1 MSSTRRRTL
10 IAGSVLAAVAL
21 SLVACSHGVATQRA
35 NGLTLMVPALPP
47 SAVMEALIS
56 GTLAPNDS
64 GCFTVESDG
73 VTYPLQFPYGT
84 ELSGEG
90 ETLHVPGVPVLKVG
104 DAIRGGGGYVHL
116 ECPRKSAQ
124 RRTSRTSTSCGRQ
137 SNSRS
142 SDVASAPKLRVWCG

>member
-21 SLVACSHGVATQRA
+21 SLVACSDGVATQRA

-56 GTLAPNDS
+56 GTLATNDS

-73 VTYPLQFPYGT
+73 VTYPLQFPYGRNSVARAR
-84 ELSGEG
+84 LCMS
-90 ETLHVPGVPVLKVG
+90 PGC
-104 DAIRGGGGYVHL
+104 RF
-116 ECPRKSAQ
+116 
-124 RRTSRTSTSCGRQ
+124 
-137 SNSRS
+137 
-142 SDVASAPKLRVWCG
+142 